1 MANHLGEHMN
11 TTIRKGKTLFY
22 GDHSFSHGLSRSG
35 HFTLKE
41 AEFLESYGHTLSALA
56 NETLQPENEEERLFV
71 AQVKDEGESTLHAA
85 KLWKKYLK
93 AIDKS
98 KVGHSFSRSSGRTVQ
113 DMGNDFSLA
122 D

>member
-1 MANHLGEHMN
+1 MANHLGKHMN

-22 GDHSFSHGLSRSG
+22 GDHTFSHGLSRSG

-41 AEFLESYGHTLSALA
+41 AEFLESYGHTLSGLA
-56 NETLQPENEEERLFV
+56 NATITPENEEEQIFV
-71 AQVKDEGESTLHAA
+71 TQLNEEGESTLLAA
-85 KLWKKYLK
+85 KIWKKYLK
-93 AIDKS
+93 AIEKS
-98 KVGHSFSRSSGRTVQ
+98 KVGHSFSKSSGRTLQ

>member
-22 GDHSFSHGLSRSG
+22 GDHTFLHGLSRSG

-56 NETLQPENEEERLFV
+56 NETLQPENDEEQLFV
-71 AQVKDEGESTLHAA
+71 VQVNDEGETTLHAA

-93 AIDKS
+93 AINKS

-113 DMGNDFSLA
+113 DMGNEFSLA